1 MNKVTQVLGN
11 HKSTYLAQCSSIFVF
26 QKAKNQKTYF
36 SANSKQ
42 KRAKYYIF
50 KVFQISYL
58 ETKAFLFVHK
68 TQFKKQVFLH
78 FVKPTQSL
86 FCKHPVLNKNSI

>member
-50 KVFQISYL
+50 KVFQISYF
-58 ETKAFLFVHK
+58 ETKAFFVCTQNTDLK
-68 TQFKKQVFLH
+68 TASI
-78 FVKPTQSL
+78 SL
-86 FCKHPVLNKNSI
+86 LCQTCTIIIL